1 MFYWQWQSLGNHC
14 ISRAGARKQFLIAN
28 DKTIYAFVTKGKKFP
43 TCSAFEDKTCDISC
57 KVMLPSVWQIF
68 LRKNLQA
75 VDGLTSISLSGSK
88 KKRATGRVYTGNSCE
103 WININEVVFNIFK
116 NVSLIFQII
125 TRWAAT
131 QIATM
136 ATSLSSRTLQESTED
151 SFCLLKER
159 QSWPLYPMGKSLLN
173 VRLTQK
179 LQLRLTARWK
189 IDAFFHFQKLLKPN
203 LGCNWSRQYHVTNL

>member
-1 MFYWQWQSLGNHC
+1 MRLKTLICLLLWNFRERWLMHSGTSKNGHTKFVPTA
-14 ISRAGARKQFLIAN
+14 ISW
-28 DKTIYAFVTKGKKFP
+28 
-43 TCSAFEDKTCDISC
+43 
-57 KVMLPSVWQIF
+57 M
-68 LRKNLQA
+68 
-75 VDGLTSISLSGSK
+75 DGLTSISLSGSK

-189 IDAFFHFQKLLKPN
+189 IDLFFYFQKLLKPN